1 MRGPLRGRL
10 RWPRHGGLLPRQYLL
25 EHTADS
31 GERFHV
37 PRLAGLLGRLL
48 IPSVVFIPPL
58 VNNFV
63 FFVIVVVDI
72 GIVIIVVR
80 LINVA
85 FIIIRK
91 LNVSVVILPPPR
103 SAVVVLYVDFHLD
116 FIILPPPRAVVG
128 AIRTLRRVLLLPLP
142 RLIAGTIRPLVF
154 RRPRRI
160 AIWVLYRILF
170 KIDVDVFLL
179 VVVIRECTSHA
190 RECGSGIAAHH
201 SRIESDIPSAK
212 HSAGSEQH
220 PKHKSGYVEH
230 YPNPTSYMRSAK
242 PPVWMTPPEEGA
254 RRGRMSATADRK
266 SVMPARARAGATH
279 SPLYCGS
286 SSTRYIWQVPSR
298 NDKTHKSD
306 LWVLFPKDDVFIPPR
321 PKRTLCSTTC
331 VLRPRRRP
339 RGRRVR
345 TQDSRRPAMT
355 PRSCQRRSSRRY

>member
-91 LNVSVVILPPPR
+91 LNVYVV
-103 SAVVVLYVDFHLD
+103 
-116 FIILPPPRAVVG
+116 ILPPPRAVVG
-128 AIRTLRRVLLLPLP
+128 AIRPLRRLLLLPLP

-160 AIWVLYRILF
+160 AIWVLYR
-170 KIDVDVFLL
+170 
-179 VVVIRECTSHA
+179 
-190 RECGSGIAAHH
+190 
-201 SRIESDIPSAK
+201 
-212 HSAGSEQH
+212 SE
-220 PKHKSGYVEH
+220 E
-230 YPNPTSYMRSAK
+230 
-242 PPVWMTPPEEGA
+242 
-254 RRGRMSATADRK
+254 
-266 SVMPARARAGATH
+266 
-279 SPLYCGS
+279 
-286 SSTRYIWQVPSR
+286 
-298 NDKTHKSD
+298 
-306 LWVLFPKDDVFIPPR
+306 
-321 PKRTLCSTTC
+321 
-331 VLRPRRRP
+331 
-339 RGRRVR
+339 RRVGKECR
-345 TQDSRRPAMT
+345 SRWSP
-355 PRSCQRRSSRRY
+355 